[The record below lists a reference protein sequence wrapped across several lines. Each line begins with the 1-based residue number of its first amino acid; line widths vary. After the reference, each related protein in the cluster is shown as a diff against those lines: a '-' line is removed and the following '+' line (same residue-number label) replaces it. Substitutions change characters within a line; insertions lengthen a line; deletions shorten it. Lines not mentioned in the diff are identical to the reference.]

1 MSYQSEKH
9 PVHQTHEQNYDS
21 HFVHDAQNLVF
32 EKKSGKR
39 RTKKEK
45 KEEKKKKKKLTETG
59 RRKLERQKSW
69 QEKKDAKL
77 YPDLFKKN

>member
-9 PVHQTHEQNYDS
+9 PVHQTQEQNYDS
-21 HFVHDAQNLVF
+21 HFMHDAQNLVF

-39 RTKKEK
+39 TKKE
-45 KEEKKKKKKLTETG
+45 KKLTETG

-69 QEKKDAKL
+69 QKMKDAKL
-77 YPDLFKKN
+77 